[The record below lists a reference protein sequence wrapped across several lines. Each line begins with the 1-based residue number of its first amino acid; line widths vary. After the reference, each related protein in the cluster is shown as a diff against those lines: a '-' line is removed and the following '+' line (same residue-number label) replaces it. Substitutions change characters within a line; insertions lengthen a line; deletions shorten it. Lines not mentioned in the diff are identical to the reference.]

1 MFTLAWILCQYN
13 CCFILLLDSSECLGS
28 MVWKPDMNRKKSP
41 IIWKMNLSQK
51 VPGMRVEN
59 CQKNVKKNNFQSSLL
74 EVFLKKHCVED
85 SFQISLPTA
94 TLFVFPA
101 QLFSILWII
110 RTTSSEY
117 RSIMPRAFQTK
128 CEKNDLSP
136 QFNDPSVNETE
147 YDISIHQ
154 ISCKNKAKPNQCSSN
169 HKVN

>member
-1 MFTLAWILCQYN
+1 MPWLHGMKTRHEQEKEPNYLKNEPFSK
-13 CCFILLLDSSECLGS
+13 SSWNACREL
-28 MVWKPDMNRKKSP
+28 PKKC
-41 IIWKMNLSQK
+41 
-51 VPGMRVEN
+51 E
-59 CQKNVKKNNFQSSLL
+59 KNNFQSSLL
-74 EVFLKKHCVED
+74 EVFLKKHCVEV

-94 TLFVFPA
+94 TLFVFPV